1 MSPPGLDTDR
11 LFANWQLQS
20 RRVIDLARGSVA
32 GVRTNPDAVIHIPAD
47 WSKLIKQNS
56 DEARQEQLRVREEFQ
71 NAFAAGLVCAAF
83 ERASERPGYL
93 LYKAQALQSF

>member
-1 MSPPGLDTDR
+1 MNPPGIDSDR

-32 GVRTNPDAVIHIPAD
+32 GVITNPDAVIHIPAD
-47 WSKLIKQNS
+47 WSKLIRQNS
-56 DEARQEQLRVREEFQ
+56 DEARQEQLRVRQEFR

-83 ERASERPGYL
+83 ERSSERPGYL